1 VVCQSCRA
9 PGSHADI
16 FLVEHIMK
24 QQREERQVAAEAALS
39 VQPQS
44 TVLVFEAASIGSMP
58 GGFEKEKPPS
68 RP

>member
-1 VVCQSCRA
+1 
-9 PGSHADI
+9 
-16 FLVEHIMK
+16 MK